1 MNYTKPEVIAKN
13 QPTGSFAAGC
23 PARDRYHDGGNY
35 DCKSCDRTE

>member
-23 PARDRYHDGGNY
+23 PEQDKGAGSRGCDYCERNY
-35 DCKSCDRTE
+35 